1 MSEIT
6 NSSWSWH
13 LQRLLNLNIGQM
25 LSSVKFRSP
34 DSIAVSLRMLEIFT
48 SMEVIK
54 NVLNEEKAKIL
65 VARIFI
71 YLVGKNYFKSLKFLI
86 DEKTPPLLC
95 ESVEP
100 PTPLI
105 ACLFDLLLRPLQLVD
120 VVSSSEFR

>member
-1 MSEIT
+1 
-6 NSSWSWH
+6 
-13 LQRLLNLNIGQM
+13 M